1 MISFQ
6 YACELFDQL
15 CEIDDEIYM
24 EKQTVAWRWRSK
36 FTQLLACKKMLSDLQ
51 VGLDNDCEKIVIDMS
66 TYSNILEDICDA
78 TRRKKRRWNN

>member
-15 CEIDDEIYM
+15 CEIDDEIHM
-24 EKQTVAWRWRSK
+24 NKQTVAWRSE
-36 FTQLLACKKMLSDLQ
+36 FTNLLACKKMLSDLQ
-51 VGLDNDCEKIVIDMS
+51 VGLDNDCEKIVIDMP